1 MSDQAGSGLRIEID
15 LGIKVEF
22 LAAVLAPPAI
32 RDNPA
37 NLMWL
42 DE

>member
-32 RDNPA
+32 RDIRLA
-37 NLMWL
+37 G
-42 DE
+42 